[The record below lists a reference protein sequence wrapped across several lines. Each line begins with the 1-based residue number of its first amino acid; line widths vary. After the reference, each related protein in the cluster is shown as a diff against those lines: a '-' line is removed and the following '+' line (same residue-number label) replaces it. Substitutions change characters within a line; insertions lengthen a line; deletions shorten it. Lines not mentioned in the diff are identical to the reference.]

1 MTNKLWKHILV
12 ASHSKSIA
20 MTNKEILQADM
31 LDILFE
37 HRNKLYGA
45 YALRKTYSRRLGRA
59 LGIALAI
66 VLAFI
71 TISFIKSEKGSN
83 RPDHDAGSIILTDV
97 NLEKEKIKE
106 PERPR
111 EEPRPPVA
119 QADHQNIVIAP
130 DEEATNIPNQDQI
143 ENSAISNINA
153 EGATPEDP
161 AKAVTQNED
170 KGDGEEKAPEKQVQP
185 ELPSRP
191 PAFPGGTEAWLDF
204 LRKFLQAPEDIE
216 PGQRIEVMV
225 KFWVGVDG
233 SVSNAEIIKSGG
245 KAFDKEVLRVLKKM
259 PKWEPAIQ
267 HGNFVAV
274 AYTQPVIFLGME
286 E

>member
-1 MTNKLWKHILV
+1 
-12 ASHSKSIA
+12 

-45 YALRKTYSRRLGRA
+45 YALRKTYSQRLGRA
-59 LGIALAI
+59 LGIALTI

-71 TISFIKSEKGSN
+71 TISFIKNEKGN
-83 RPDHDAGSIILTDV
+83 NGQKHDAGSIVLTEV
-97 NLEKEKIKE
+97 NLEEKIKE
-106 PERPR
+106 PEKPR
-111 EEPRPPVA
+111 DEPKPQVA
-119 QADHQNIVIAP
+119 QADHQKIVIAP
-130 DEEATNIPNQDQI
+130 DDQSTEIPDQDQI
-143 ENSAISNINA
+143 DKSAISNVTTS
-153 EGATPEDP
+153 GAPPDDP
-161 AKAVTQNED
+161 AKAITQQD
-170 KGDGEEKAPEKQVQP
+170 GDRDEQEKESEKPTQP
-185 ELPSRP
+185 DLPSRP
-191 PAFPGGTEAWLDF
+191 PNFPGGTNAWLDF
-204 LRKFLQAPEDIE
+204 LRKFLQAPEDLE

-259 PKWEPAIQ
+259 PKWEPAMQ

-274 AYTQPVIFLGME
+274 AYTQPVIFLGVE

>member
-1 MTNKLWKHILV
+1 MQA
-12 ASHSKSIA
+12 ASHTKSIA

-45 YALRKTYSRRLGRA
+45 YALRKTYSQRLGRS
-59 LGIALAI
+59 LGIALTI

-71 TISFIKSEKGSN
+71 TFSFMKNEKGNN
-83 RPDHDAGSIILTDV
+83 RPGHEAESTILTEV
-97 NLEKEKIKE
+97 NLEEKIKE

-111 EEPRPPVA
+111 NEPKPPVA
-119 QADHQNIVIAP
+119 TADHQNIIIAP
-130 DEEATNIPNQDQI
+130 DIEATDIPDQKQI
-143 ENSAISNINA
+143 ETSAISNVNA
-153 EGATPEDP
+153 DGAPPEDP
-161 AKAVTQNED
+161 AKGVTQTEGN
-170 KGDGEEKAPEKQVQP
+170 GNNTEKVPEKPVQP

-204 LRKFLQAPEDIE
+204 LRKFLQAPEDLE

-225 KFWVGVDG
+225 KFWVGIDG
-233 SVSNAEIIKSGG
+233 VVSNAEIIKSGG
-245 KAFDKEVLRVLKKM
+245 KAFDKEVLRVMKKM

-267 HGNFVAV
+267 HGNHVAV
-274 AYTQPVIFLGME
+274 AYTQPVIFLGVE